1 MSDDPEREA
10 RVSMRLKFNPR
21 HITELEEWIDRYDSR
36 LPALT
41 NFILPV
47 SKPAHPCLR
56 EFKKLIFFSFT
67 GLVPTT
73 NVILPKS

>member
-10 RVSMRLKFNPR
+10 RVLRRLSFNPR

-36 LPALT
+36 LPPLT

-47 SKPAHPCLR
+47 SIAYYLTNWIKEVEEL
-56 EFKKLIFFSFT
+56 EKVIFA
-67 GLVPTT
+67 
-73 NVILPKS
+73 N